1 MAWARFRDWSGPR
14 RVRGNL
20 RVSPNEERYLLAES
34 MTNQVYN
41 APTAVRLIGPLDL
54 DRLEA
59 AIRATCDRH
68 EAHRTGYEL
77 GADGRFTKYVED
89 RARVVLK
96 RASMPG
102 ASDDELREAVR
113 AYFFTKTSYAP
124 ENLHRFLVIQVA
136 EDEHVYAYGLHHVT
150 ADGTSFRKFALEVEE
165 RRRGRAIPDEP
176 VAQYSDY
183 WDFDWENSEAYRAAE
198 AFWTERLSGL
208 GEIGA
213 CPPDRSAGEFDRQR
227 PSVSLMASPQMV
239 AATKAAAARI
249 GVTHFTFLYAVYAVF
264 LSRMTGSDMVCT
276 TFQSAGRR
284 TIGASD
290 LVQGVFSNALLLATK
305 VDETDS
311 IAALAT
317 RLKGEVR
324 EAVAHEIFPYHH
336 VSRKTGLRGR
346 YAINWF
352 PYVPEVAYDDVEV
365 RRLDMKDNQ
374 DDDDLNVR
382 FTHVG
387 EEIQLHIFYKASA
400 FGAARVQAMART
412 LLALAEALAQDVDRP
427 IGAVRTVDLEGP
439 GVLPDPA
446 EPLPSGGAE
455 LIHTR
460 FLQVAADR
468 PEATAILHGERRIA
482 YGELERRSRTF
493 AQVLRRQGVAAGD
506 RVAIL
511 ADRGPELVWSM
522 LAAARL
528 GAVFVVLD
536 AADPDARLSDLLD
549 LSAPK
554 ALVHTGGAE
563 VKAVARRL
571 AATRAG
577 LALADAAAAT
587 EDAEDAEGLDAA
599 RPEAPAY
606 FLFTS
611 GSTGRPKCVAA
622 SHQPLTHFV
631 RWQAETF
638 GLGAGDRFAM
648 LSGLSH
654 DPLLRDIFTPLSLGA
669 TLLIPDQA
677 TVLEPGALAPWL
689 RQTRASVV
697 HITPPLG
704 QILAAGA
711 SRAGDLPELRRV
723 FWGGDELRPA
733 LAAEIAAL
741 APGAEQVNFYGATE
755 TPQAASYFRLDGDP
769 TWRSIPVGFGSDG
782 FQLLIVDKDRRPLGV
797 GEVGE
802 IAVRSNYL
810 SLGYVEA
817 GRVAPPQDRG
827 LDPAGQANI
836 YYTGDRGFRLPDG
849 AVVFTG
855 RADDQLKIRGHRVDL
870 SEVTSALL
878 ACPGVRSGV
887 ALAVGEGAGLRI
899 EAFVVPKR
907 APAVGEAELRT
918 LLAARLP
925 GYMVPHDVRIV
936 QRLPLLPN
944 GKLDRQALLALGD
957 SEPPPPRTHTFHNPT
972 ERALVE
978 AWSSIFGH
986 RAISREESFASL
998 GGDSLSYVQA
1008 YLATEEVIGE
1018 APVGWHFM
1026 SIADLA
1032 AAQTKGDPLWSVVD
1046 TPIVFR
1052 AVSIL
1057 LVVAG
1062 HFSLLRYGGGATSML
1077 MVISGF
1083 MFGKLALNQ
1092 AFKQES
1098 AQPVLRGLWSL
1109 FLPTAILS
1117 LIIYV
1122 ARLPGTP
1129 PESFILTF
1137 TADFQDYTKLIPEGR
1152 GNDIYLWYVHGLLHM
1167 MLLIYLALLA
1177 LKALKGF
1184 GIGQQRFLLIL
1195 FGVACLGRFVL
1206 PGFLDPQFF
1215 SGRIDHFAMV
1225 NYLPTTRLPTLL
1237 LGALIA
1243 GAVTRREKVWM
1254 ALLTLA
1260 YAALTLPFFGHG
1272 RAQMILAGGA
1282 VLLTLPRVRI
1292 PRIVSPV
1299 VFGLAGASLWI
1310 YLSHMVTWDALA
1322 ALGLPRTSIVTMA
1335 LAVGVGVIAW
1345 GLWSWGIGVVN
1356 RALKRPLG
1364 IQADAA
1370 V

>member
-1 MAWARFRDWSGPR
+1 
-14 RVRGNL
+14 
-20 RVSPNEERYLLAES
+20 

-41 APTAVRLIGPLDL
+41 APTAVRLVGPLDL

-59 AIRATCDRH
+59 AIQATCDRH
-68 EAHRTGYEL
+68 EVHRTGYEL

-89 RARVVLK
+89 RARVILK
-96 RASMPG
+96 RVSMPD
-102 ASDDELREAVR
+102 ASDDELREAIR
-113 AYFFTKTSYAP
+113 TYFFTKTNYAP
-124 ENLHRFLVIQVA
+124 ENLHRFLVIEVG
-136 EDEHVYAYGLHHVT
+136 ENDHVYAFGLHHVT
-150 ADGTSFRKFALEVEE
+150 ADGLSFRKFALEVEE
-165 RRRGRAIPDEP
+165 RRRGRFIPDEP

-183 WDFDWENSEAYRAAE
+183 WDFDWENSDAYRVAE

-213 CPPDRSAGEFDRQR
+213 CPPDRAAGEFDRLR
-227 PSVSLMASPQMV
+227 PSVSVMASPEMV

-249 GVTHFTFLYAVYAVF
+249 GVTHFTYLYAVYAVF
-264 LSRMTGSDMVCT
+264 LSRMTGSDTVCT

-284 TIGASD
+284 TIGASE
-290 LVQGVFSNALLLATK
+290 LAQGVFSNALLLATR
-305 VDETDS
+305 VDEGES
-311 IAALAT
+311 IAALAA
-317 RLKGEVR
+317 RLKNEVR

-336 VSRKTGLRGR
+336 VSRKTGVRGR

-352 PYVPEVAYDDVEV
+352 PHIPEVAYDDVEA

-387 EEIQLHIFYKASA
+387 EEIELHIFYKASA
-400 FGAARVQAMART
+400 FGAARVQAMAHT
-412 LLALAEALAQDVDRP
+412 LLALAEALAGDIDQPV
-427 IGAVRTVDLEGP
+427 GAVRTVDLDAP
-439 GVLPDPA
+439 GVLPDPS
-446 EPLPSGGAE
+446 EPLPSGGVD
-455 LIHTR
+455 LIHSR
-460 FLQVAADR
+460 FLQAAADR
-468 PEATAILHGERRIA
+468 PEGTAIHHGDQRIT
-482 YGELERRSRTF
+482 YGELERRSGAF
-493 AQVLRRQGVAAGD
+493 AQTLRQLGVNPGD

-511 ADRGPELVWSM
+511 ADRGPELVWSI

-536 AADPDARLSDLLD
+536 AADPEARLSDLLD

-554 ALVHTGGAE
+554 ALVHTGRTQ
-563 VKAVARRL
+563 VKAVAGRL
-571 AATRAG
+571 AATRTG
-577 LALADAAAAT
+577 LAVADAAAPPM
-587 EDAEDAEGLDAA
+587 AEGAEGLDTA

-622 SHQPLTHFV
+622 SHQPLAHFV

-638 GLGAGDRFAM
+638 GLEASDRFAM

-669 TLLIPDQA
+669 TVLIPDQA
-677 TVLEPGALAPWL
+677 TILEPGALAPWL
-689 RQTRASVV
+689 RQTGASVI

-711 SRAGDLPELRRV
+711 SRAGDLPEMRHV

-741 APGAEQVNFYGATE
+741 APNAEQVNFYGATE

-769 TWRSIPVGFGSDG
+769 TWRSAPIGFGSDG
-782 FQLLIVDKDRRPLGV
+782 FQLLIVDKNRQPLGL

-817 GRVAPPQDRG
+817 GRVVAPEDRG

-878 ACPGVRSGV
+878 ACPSVRSGV

-899 EAFVVPKR
+899 EAFAVPKR
-907 APAVGEAELRT
+907 GPALSEAELRT

-925 GYMVPHDVRIV
+925 GYMVPQNVRV
-936 QRLPLLPN
+936 VPRLPLLPN
-944 GKLDRQALLALGD
+944 GKLDRQALLALLEE
-957 SEPPPPRTHTFHNPT
+957 EPPQQQTHIFANPT

-986 RAISREESFASL
+986 RAISRHESFASL

-1008 YLATEEVIGE
+1008 YLVTEEVIGE
-1018 APVGWHFM
+1018 APIGWHFM
-1026 SIADLA
+1026 SVADLA
-1032 AAQTKGDPLWSVVD
+1032 AARTKGDPLWSVVD

-1052 AVSIL
+1052 SVSIL

-1062 HFSLLRYGGGATSML
+1062 HLNLLRYGGGATSML

-1098 AQPVLRGLWSL
+1098 AQPILRGLWSL

-1122 ARLPGTP
+1122 SRLPGAP

-1137 TADFQDYTKLIPEGR
+1137 TADFQNYTQLMAEKRADEM
-1152 GNDIYLWYVHGLLHM
+1152 YLWYVHGLLHM
-1167 MLLIYLALLA
+1167 MALIYLAVLA

-1184 GIGQQRFLLIL
+1184 GVGQQRFLLIL
-1195 FGVACLGRFVL
+1195 FAIACLGRFVL
-1206 PGFLDPQFF
+1206 PGLLDPRFF
-1215 SGRIDHFAMV
+1215 AGRTDHFAMV
-1225 NYLPTTRLPTLL
+1225 NYLPTTHLPTLL

-1243 GAVTRREKVWM
+1243 GAASRREKAWV
-1254 ALLTLA
+1254 ALLAAA
-1260 YAALTLPFFGHG
+1260 YAALTVPFFGY
-1272 RAQMILAGGA
+1272 GGA
-1282 VLLTLPRVRI
+1282 GMIVAGAMVLLTLPRVKI
-1292 PRIVSPV
+1292 PRVVSPLI
-1299 VFGLAGASLWI
+1299 FALAGASLWI
-1310 YLSHMVTWDALA
+1310 YLSHIVTWDTLA
-1322 ALGLPRTSIVTMA
+1322 AIGLPRTSIFTMA
-1335 LAVGVGVIAW
+1335 LAVSVGVIAW
-1345 GLWSWGIGVVN
+1345 GLWSWAIGAIN
-1356 RALKRPLG
+1356 RAMKRPLAL
-1364 IQADAA
+1364 QADAA